1 MKKIVLMMAL
11 AMYVSTASGTG
22 YAYLLFTNTAGTT
35 TAMNVT
41 GLTMTVS
48 GTQLQVTNNTE
59 NLSFVLTDLASM
71 QFSKTDTLT
80 AVENV
85 LAADKPVEVYS
96 VIGVKLGSY
105 ESLLKAVCGQKKGVY
120 VITDGTNS
128 QKIVVK

>member
-11 AMYVSTASGTG
+11 AMYVLTASATG